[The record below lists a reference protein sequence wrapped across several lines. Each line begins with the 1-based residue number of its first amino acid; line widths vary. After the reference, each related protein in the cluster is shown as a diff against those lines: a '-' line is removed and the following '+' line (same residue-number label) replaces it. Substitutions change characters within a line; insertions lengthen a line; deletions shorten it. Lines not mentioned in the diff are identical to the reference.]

1 MTATA
6 PHPTVSAPPSGR
18 KVNWP
23 KLTFLGVLLL
33 VFAVYTEMA
42 MGMEW
47 RTQAG
52 RIGPGFFPRI
62 LGFTAIAVTVVA
74 GVREILSRP
83 GSKTVDAVEAAE
95 EAAEPDLGR
104 HPLALVAF
112 IAAAAVFVAL
122 FGVLGAALAGVLFLG
137 VTLWFLDRRAPHPRG
152 DHRCRGPCPPVP
164 RVPDRPQRRSAARHP
179 AVWLKEHHVRLDDRN
194 YRTADAAESGCCSSA
209 GC

>member
-1 MTATA
+1 VTATA
-6 PHPTVSAPPSGR
+6 PYPAVSATPSGR

-33 VFAVYTEMA
+33 VFAIYTEMA

-62 LGFTAIAVTVVA
+62 LGFTAIAVTIAA
-74 GVREILSRP
+74 GVREIMSRP
-83 GSKTVDAVEAAE
+83 ASVDAVEAAE

-112 IAAAAVFVAL
+112 VAAAAVFVAL

-137 VTLWFLDRRAPHPRG
+137 VTLWFLDP
-152 DHRCRGPCPPVP
+152 
-164 RVPDRPQRRSAARHP
+164 
-179 AVWLKEHHVRLDDRN
+179 EHHVRAVIIAIAVPVVLYLAFQTGLN
-194 YRTADAAESGCCSSA
+194 A
-209 GC
+209 GLPQGILPFG

>member
-1 MTATA
+1 VTATA
-6 PHPTVSAPPSGR
+6 PHATHATVSTPSSGR

-23 KLTFLGVLLL
+23 KLTFLGVLLV

-47 RTQAG
+47 RTHAG

-62 LGFTAIAVTVVA
+62 LGFTAIAVTIA
-74 GVREILSRP
+74 AAVREILSRP
-83 GSKTVDAVEAAE
+83 KSKTVTQAEAADEAAE
-95 EAAEPDLGR
+95 SDLGR

-137 VTLWFLDRRAPHPRG
+137 VTLWFLDP
-152 DHRCRGPCPPVP
+152 
-164 RVPDRPQRRSAARHP
+164 
-179 AVWLKEHHVRLDDRN
+179 EHHIRAVIIAVAVPVLLYLAFQIGLN
-194 YRTADAAESGCCSSA
+194 A
-209 GC
+209 GLPQGILPFS

>member
-1 MTATA
+1 VTATA

-18 KVNWP
+18 KVNWS

-62 LGFTAIAVTVVA
+62 LGFTAIAVTIAA
-74 GVREILSRP
+74 GVREILSRRR
-83 GSKTVDAVEAAE
+83 SETVDAVDD
-95 EAAEPDLGR
+95 AEPDLGR

-137 VTLWFLDRRAPHPRG
+137 VTLWFLDP
-152 DHRCRGPCPPVP
+152 
-164 RVPDRPQRRSAARHP
+164 
-179 AVWLKEHHVRLDDRN
+179 EHHLRAVIIAIAVPVLLYLAFQIGLN
-194 YRTADAAESGCCSSA
+194 A
-209 GC
+209 GLPQGILPFG

>member
-1 MTATA
+1 VTATA
-6 PHPTVSAPPSGR
+6 PHAVVSATPSGR

-62 LGFTAIAVTVVA
+62 LGFTAIAVTIAA
-74 GVREILSRP
+74 GVREIMSRP
-83 GSKTVDAVEAAE
+83 ASIDAVEAAE

-137 VTLWFLDRRAPHPRG
+137 VTLWFLDP
-152 DHRCRGPCPPVP
+152 
-164 RVPDRPQRRSAARHP
+164 
-179 AVWLKEHHVRLDDRN
+179 EHHMRAVIIAIAVPVLLYVAFQTGLN
-194 YRTADAAESGCCSSA
+194 A
-209 GC
+209 GLPQGILPFG

>member
-1 MTATA
+1 VTATA
-6 PHPTVSAPPSGR
+6 THPAVSATPSGR

-62 LGFTAIAVTVVA
+62 LGFTAIAVTVAA

-83 GSKTVDAVEAAE
+83 GNKPVDKID
-95 EAAEPDLGR
+95 EAAEPDLGH
-104 HPLALVAF
+104 HPMALVGF

-137 VTLWFLDRRAPHPRG
+137 VTLWFLDP
-152 DHRCRGPCPPVP
+152 
-164 RVPDRPQRRSAARHP
+164 
-179 AVWLKEHHVRLDDRN
+179 EHHIRAVIIAIAVPVLLYLAFQTGLN
-194 YRTADAAESGCCSSA
+194 A
-209 GC
+209 GLPQGILPFG

>member
-1 MTATA
+1 VTATA
-6 PHPTVSAPPSGR
+6 PRPTVSAPPSGR

-62 LGFTAIAVTVVA
+62 LGFTAIAVTIAA
-74 GVREILSRP
+74 GVREILSRG
-83 GSKTVDAVEAAE
+83 GSKTVDAVD
-95 EAAEPDLGR
+95 AAEPDLGR

-137 VTLWFLDRRAPHPRG
+137 VTLWFLDP
-152 DHRCRGPCPPVP
+152 
-164 RVPDRPQRRSAARHP
+164 
-179 AVWLKEHHVRLDDRN
+179 EHHLRAVIIAIAVPVLLYLAFQIGLN
-194 YRTADAAESGCCSSA
+194 A
-209 GC
+209 GLPQGILPFG

>member
-1 MTATA
+1 VTATA
-6 PHPTVSAPPSGR
+6 PHPAVSAMPSGR

-23 KLTFLGVLLL
+23 KLTFVGVLLL

-62 LGFTAIAVTVVA
+62 LGFTAIAVTIAA
-74 GVREILSRP
+74 GVREIWSRP
-83 GSKTVDAVEAAE
+83 ASADAVEAAE

-122 FGVLGAALAGVLFLG
+122 LGVLGAALAGVLFLG
-137 VTLWFLDRRAPHPRG
+137 VTLWFLDP
-152 DHRCRGPCPPVP
+152 
-164 RVPDRPQRRSAARHP
+164 
-179 AVWLKEHHVRLDDRN
+179 EHHVRAVIIAIAVPVVLYLAFQTGLN
-194 YRTADAAESGCCSSA
+194 A
-209 GC
+209 GLPQGILPFG